1 MIYFYVHLQLE
12 LFYRMIFGDQ
22 RDGVQSQLYIYNICI
37 LNDITYVYWT
47 ILSTRARSVHKCQQ

>member
-37 LNDITYVYWT
+37 LNDITYVY
-47 ILSTRARSVHKCQQ
+47 